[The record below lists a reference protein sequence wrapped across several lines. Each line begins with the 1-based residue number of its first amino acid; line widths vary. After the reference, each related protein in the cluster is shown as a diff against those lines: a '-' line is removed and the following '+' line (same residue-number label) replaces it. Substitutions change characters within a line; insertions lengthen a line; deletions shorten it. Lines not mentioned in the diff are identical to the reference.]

1 MTRKLESLFDL
12 PPSGF
17 DSETPEDTTVGPVT
31 KTALAE
37 IDDTIDKI
45 DAALPSVRGLDSSD
59 EEMDELAKKATE
71 TFDDLMDLGMQV
83 DSRYAS
89 EIFAVAG
96 AMLGH
101 ALTAKTAKLNKKLK
115 MVDLQMKKLKL
126 DQDQAKNSNDNGTDA
141 IETAE
146 GHVLSRN
153 DLLERLIGN
162 RDQKSKD

>member
-1 MTRKLESLFDL
+1 MTRKLEDLFNL
-12 PPSGF
+12 PPSGEEA
-17 DSETPEDTTVGPVT
+17 DS
-31 KTALAE
+31 TAVDIPLTQHEIAE
-37 IDDTIDKI
+37 IDETIDKI
-45 DAALPSVRGLDSSD
+45 DAALPGIRDLDRSD
-59 EEMDELAKKATE
+59 TELDELAELAKQS
-71 TFDDLMDLGMQV
+71 FNDLSDLGMQV

-89 EIFAVAG
+89 ELFAVAG
-96 AMLGH
+96 TMLGH

-115 MVDLQMKKLKL
+115 MIDLQMKKLKL
-126 DQDQAKNSNDNGTDA
+126 DQDRAKNSNDDGTAA

>member
-1 MTRKLESLFDL
+1 MTRKLEDLFDL
-12 PPSGF
+12 PPS
-17 DSETPEDTTVGPVT
+17 VGDAEQEIPVT

-37 IDDTIDKI
+37 IDNTIDKI
-45 DAALPSVRGLDSSD
+45 DAALPNVKGLDSSD

-96 AMLGH
+96 TMLGH

-126 DQDQAKNSNDNGTDA
+126 DQDRAKAASADGDEPM
-141 IETAE
+141 ETAE
-146 GHVLSRN
+146 GQVLSRN

>member
-17 DSETPEDTTVGPVT
+17 DSETPGDTVVSSVT

-45 DAALPSVRGLDSSD
+45 DAALPSVKGLDNSD

-126 DQDQAKNSNDNGTDA
+126 DQDRAKNSNDNGTDA

>member
-1 MTRKLESLFDL
+1 MTRKLEELFDL
-12 PPSGF
+12 PPSGC
-17 DSETPEDTTVGPVT
+17 DSETEDAPSIPVT

-45 DAALPSVRGLDSSD
+45 DAALPSVKGLDSSD
-59 EEMDELAKKATE
+59 EEMDELAKKAAD

-96 AMLGH
+96 TMLGH

-126 DQDQAKNSNDNGTDA
+126 DQDRAKNANDDGVGPM
-141 IETAE
+141 ETAE

>member
-1 MTRKLESLFDL
+1 MTRKLEELFDL
-12 PPSGF
+12 PRSDNTPE
-17 DSETPEDTTVGPVT
+17 ETPAIPVT
-31 KTALAE
+31 KSALAE

-45 DAALPSVRGLDSSD
+45 DAALPGVRGLDSSD
-59 EEMDELAKKATE
+59 DEMDELAKKASE

-96 AMLGH
+96 TMLGH

-126 DQDQAKNSNDNGTDA
+126 DHDRAKSASADGEEP

-162 RDQKSKD
+162 RDQKDK

>member
-1 MTRKLESLFDL
+1 
-12 PPSGF
+12 
-17 DSETPEDTTVGPVT
+17 
-31 KTALAE
+31 
-37 IDDTIDKI
+37 
-45 DAALPSVRGLDSSD
+45 
-59 EEMDELAKKATE
+59 
-71 TFDDLMDLGMQV
+71 MDLGMQV

-126 DQDQAKNSNDNGTDA
+126 DQDRAKAAAADGDEPM
-141 IETAE
+141 ETAE
-146 GHVLSRN
+146 GQVLSRN

>member
-1 MTRKLESLFDL
+1 MTRKLEELFDL
-12 PPSGF
+12 PRS
-17 DSETPEDTTVGPVT
+17 EDTTEDETPAVPVT

-45 DAALPSVRGLDSSD
+45 DAALPSVKGLDSSD

-115 MVDLQMKKLKL
+115 MIDLQMKKLKL
-126 DQDQAKNSNDNGTDA
+126 DQDRAKAAAADGNELM
-141 IETAE
+141 ETAE

>member
-1 MTRKLESLFDL
+1 MTRKLEELFDL
-12 PPSGF
+12 PPSGP
-17 DSETPEDTTVGPVT
+17 PEDTEPTIDVEET
-31 KTALAE
+31 RHQLAE
-37 IDDTIDKI
+37 IDETIDKI
-45 DAALPSVRGLDSSD
+45 DAALPSVKGLDSSD

-126 DQDQAKNSNDNGTDA
+126 DQDRAKAAAADGNEPM
-141 IETAE
+141 ETAE

>member
-1 MTRKLESLFDL
+1 MS
-12 PPSGF
+12 
-17 DSETPEDTTVGPVT
+17 
-31 KTALAE
+31 
-37 IDDTIDKI
+37 
-45 DAALPSVRGLDSSD
+45 
-59 EEMDELAKKATE
+59 
-71 TFDDLMDLGMQV
+71 DLGMQV

-89 EIFAVAG
+89 ELFAVAG
-96 AMLGH
+96 TMLGH

-115 MVDLQMKKLKL
+115 MIDLQMKKLKL
-126 DQDQAKNSNDNGTDA
+126 DQDRAKNSNDDGTAA

>member
-1 MTRKLESLFDL
+1 MTRKLEELFDL
-12 PPSGF
+12 PPSGC
-17 DSETPEDTTVGPVT
+17 DSESEDSSAIPVT

-45 DAALPSVRGLDSSD
+45 DAALPSVKGLDSSD

-126 DQDQAKNSNDNGTDA
+126 DQDRAKAAAADGDEPM
-141 IETAE
+141 ETAE
-146 GHVLSRN
+146 GQVLSRN